1 MRRLTVTIFFLIVF
15 VGHVCFAGSQAS
27 YIFQGGQSKDLV
39 FKRTMGILQ
48 QYGYSIRSS
57 NPEEGKIETDVKLID
72 RMGPP
77 DFRVSY
83 SILISE
89 KPNGTGID
97 VTADITWYEGDKRS
111 IPRIERKSAWWVIKA
126 LIKTVGR

>member
-1 MRRLTVTIFFLIVF
+1 MRRLTVIIFFLIVF
-15 VGHVCFAGSQAS
+15 AESVCFAGFQAS
-27 YIFQGGQSKDLV
+27 YIFQGGQSKDLI
-39 FKRTMGILQ
+39 FEPTMGILQ
-48 QYGYSIRSS
+48 QYCYSILSS

-97 VTADITWYEGDKRS
+97 VIADITWYEGDKRS
-111 IPRIERKSAWWVIKA
+111 IPRVERKSAWWVIKV